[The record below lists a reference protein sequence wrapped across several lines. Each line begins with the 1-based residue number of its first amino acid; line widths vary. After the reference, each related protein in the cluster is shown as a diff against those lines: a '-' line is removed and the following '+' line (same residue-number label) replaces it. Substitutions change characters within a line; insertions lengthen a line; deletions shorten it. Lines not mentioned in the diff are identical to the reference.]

1 MVDADFKTNMKEFR
15 EKIKEYGKRLD
26 EEGIKRA
33 AVDLSYRAQNAVKRD
48 FTQYLN
54 QGTGGGSPGKTT
66 RTAHLRTSVQAV
78 VKNAT
83 QFGLSTNVPYA
94 RVHELGIGPYM
105 IYPKGT
111 RLIGLAM
118 ASGNLGL
125 LSGAKFGAKN
135 QGFARVLAFQ
145 KGGKTIFASKVKHPG
160 QKARHWMSIPMQ
172 QELTKYIDDQI
183 KILEARL

>member
-48 FTQYLN
+48 FTTYLN
-54 QGTGGGSPGKTT
+54 QGPSEGGPGKTT

-94 RVHELGIGPYM
+94 RVHELGIGPY
-105 IYPKGT
+105 IIRPKNKKALRFMKAG
-111 RLIGLAM
+111 RVI
-118 ASGNLGL
+118 
-125 LSGAKFGAKN
+125 
-135 QGFARVLAFQ
+135 FAR
-145 KGGKTIFASKVKHPG
+145 KVKHPG